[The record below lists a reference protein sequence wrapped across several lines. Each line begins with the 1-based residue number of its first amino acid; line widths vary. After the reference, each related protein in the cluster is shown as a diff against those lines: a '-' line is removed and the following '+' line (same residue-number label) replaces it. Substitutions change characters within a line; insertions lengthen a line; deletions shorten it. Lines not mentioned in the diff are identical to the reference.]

1 MEIITQNMD
10 NSDFSIEDIANSL
23 GMSRSVFFRKLK
35 SITGLSPIEFLKQMR
50 MKRAVQL
57 LESGDYIV
65 SEIAYLVGFND
76 AHYFSKC
83 FKQTFHISPTEY
95 KDKINNLS
103 QKT

>member
-1 MEIITQNMD
+1 
-10 NSDFSIEDIANSL
+10 
-23 GMSRSVFFRKLK
+23 
-35 SITGLSPIEFLKQMR
+35 